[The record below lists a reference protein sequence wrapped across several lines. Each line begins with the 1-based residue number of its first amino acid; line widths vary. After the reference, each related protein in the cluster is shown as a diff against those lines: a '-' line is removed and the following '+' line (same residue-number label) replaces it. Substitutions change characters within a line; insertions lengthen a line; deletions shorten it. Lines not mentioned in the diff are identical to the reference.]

1 VYIINK
7 LEWGSLALRGRLTA
21 CLVAVTLII
30 SGCAAPRQ
38 LSDSQRAD
46 LEARVTQRW
55 ALMQQKDFAAEWEL
69 NSPAYREVFPRSYHA
84 RRYGFSIDWELTE
97 IESVEYDAR
106 AAVASVVVRVMS
118 KPTKPTSA
126 ASAAMGAFPVSLR
139 ETWVFDE
146 GEWWFSAKPL

>member
-1 VYIINK
+1 MFIISSLGNFSSGPASR
-7 LEWGSLALRGRLTA
+7 LAACSLAVLLI
-21 CLVAVTLII
+21 VA
-30 SGCAAPRQ
+30 GCAAPRQ
-38 LSDSQRAD
+38 LSDSQLAQ
-46 LEARVTQRW
+46 LEERVTQRW
-55 ALMQQKDFAAEWEL
+55 ALMQQRDFAAEWEY
-69 NSPAYREVFPRSYHA
+69 NSPAYRSVFPRSYHA

-97 IESVEYDAR
+97 IEAVEYDAR

-126 ASAAMGAFPVSLR
+126 ASAAMGAFPVSIR